1 MDLIIILLSIAVV
14 LRGADNLTN
23 GAASIARRMKMT
35 EMVIG
40 LTVVA
45 MGTSMPEL
53 CVSLTSAVNG
63 TADMA
68 VGNVVGSNVFNIFL
82 IIGVCAMVHPLSVSM
97 ETIKRD
103 LPFAFIATTA
113 LIVMLLDDVVT
124 RIEGIILLAAFMAY
138 MAYTLR
144 KVREGKEGQQQD
156 LQSQEDSENEA
167 KEKGTTQGEGTEKR
181 RNVIVKVLRN
191 PYVLVVAGLLE
202 LAVGSSF
209 FVDHATSLAQ
219 SLGIS
224 EAVIGITIL
233 GFGTSM
239 PELAT
244 SLVAAVKGRTSMALG
259 NVIGSCVFNILM
271 IIGITAAIIPL
282 ETKDITMADL
292 ILLFAG
298 AVLLWF
304 FSFTKKTM
312 ERWEGGVLTAVF
324 IGYMFFLLA

>member
-144 KVREGKEGQQQD
+144 KVREGKEVQQQD
-156 LQSQEDSENEA
+156 LQSQEYSENEA

-292 ILLFAG
+292 ILLFSG

>member
-144 KVREGKEGQQQD
+144 KVREGKEDQQQD
-156 LQSQEDSENEA
+156 LQSLEDSENEA
-167 KEKGTTQGEGTEKR
+167 KEKGTTQGEGAEKR

>member
-167 KEKGTTQGEGTEKR
+167 KEKGATQGEGAEKR

-292 ILLFAG
+292 ILLFSG